1 MAELT
6 GSEIL
11 AKCLKKEGIEDIFY
25 IMGGP
30 MLLAEATCITE
41 GIRMIDVRHEQAAA
55 FACQAYSRLRQ
66 TPSVCMAAS
75 GPGVTNLI
83 TGMANALIDCCPVVA
98 FGGSSPISQ
107 FGRQVFQEIDQVKLM
122 EGCCK
127 HVDRVHNLKRI
138 PQQVN
143 FALQRAMAGKP
154 GPVYVDMPGD
164 ILYQKIDE
172 NLVDWSFA
180 GRKMDSRPLGDP
192 RQVNALV
199 KALAEAKQPLIVS
212 GSGVIWSR
220 AWAEMQQFVE
230 AAGIPFYTTP
240 QGRGVVPDDHPCS
253 FLTMRNTAFADADL
267 IIVLGTR
274 MNYIIGHAAPP
285 RFGGKAKIARI
296 DIDPEEIGA
305 AARGVDIPIVGDCKM
320 VLGQLLDG
328 IKGKVTQD
336 SYKAWRQKLAD
347 GEAQK
352 RSAAGANRYAEDG
365 DIHPVR
371 MLEEIK
377 NFAKRDAI
385 LCVDGQETLNFG
397 RQTMPTFSPG
407 HRLNSGP
414 FGTMGV
420 GLPFGVGAK
429 VACPDKQVIVVH
441 GDGSLGMNA
450 MEMDTAI
457 RHKIPLLIV
466 VSLNGGWTGDPN
478 AREAGPRSGLHALR
492 QDVRG
497 VWRVRRVRHQA
508 GGHPPG
514 AGACAGEG
522 GRGHGGAG
530 QRAHRLS
537 RAVWRRAVLGLF
549 DLTVSSPPPRKRG
562 GGREGVSSRGNDI
575 MRKYEAVSALKE
587 QSDAVRALGATALYL
602 FGSVVRDAAT
612 STSDLDLFIDY
623 DRNSRF
629 SLIELVG
636 IKQLL
641 EQRLGIPV
649 DVTTRDSLDPLLCAR
664 IEASAERIF

>member
-1 MAELT
+1 M
-6 GSEIL
+6 
-11 AKCLKKEGIEDIFY
+11 
-25 IMGGP
+25 
-30 MLLAEATCITE
+30 
-41 GIRMIDVRHEQAAA
+41 
-55 FACQAYSRLRQ
+55 
-66 TPSVCMAAS
+66 
-75 GPGVTNLI
+75 TNLI

-107 FGRQVFQEIDQVKLM
+107 FGRQVFQEIDQVELM
-122 EGCCK
+122 RGCCK

-143 FALQRAMAGKP
+143 FALQKAMTGKP

-164 ILYQKIDE
+164 MLYQKIDE

-180 GRKMDSRPLGDP
+180 GRPILDSRPLGDP
-192 RQVNALV
+192 RQVDALV

-253 FLTMRNTAFADADL
+253 YLTMRNTAFRDADL

-285 RFGGKAKIARI
+285 RFGGNAKIARI
-296 DIDPEEIGA
+296 DIDSDRDRHRGALRRHPHRRRLQDGA
-305 AARGVDIPIVGDCKM
+305 AA
-320 VLGQLLDG
+320 
-328 IKGKVTQD
+328 
-336 SYKAWRQKLAD
+336 
-347 GEAQK
+347 
-352 RSAAGANRYAEDG
+352 AAGRHQGQGRRRTATRRGARSWRTARR
-365 DIHPVR
+365 PKRAAPAPTSMPR
-371 MLEEIK
+371 MATSIRCACSRK
-377 NFAKRDAI
+377 CANFAKRDAI

-466 VSLNGGWTGDPN
+466 ISLNGGWTGDPK
-478 AREAGPRSGLHALR
+478 REKPGRDLGYMRYDKMCEALGGYGEYMTKPEDIRPRA
-492 QDVRG
+492 
-497 VWRVRRVRHQA
+497 
-508 GGHPPG
+508 G
-514 AGACAGEG
+514 AGAGQG

-537 RAVWRRAVLGLF
+537 RALWRRARSPTIRPDARDF
-549 DLTVSSPPPRKRG
+549 PPP
-562 GGREGVSSRGNDI
+562 
-575 MRKYEAVSALKE
+575 
-587 QSDAVRALGATALYL
+587 
-602 FGSVVRDAAT
+602 
-612 STSDLDLFIDY
+612 
-623 DRNSRF
+623 
-629 SLIELVG
+629 
-636 IKQLL
+636 
-641 EQRLGIPV
+641 
-649 DVTTRDSLDPLLCAR
+649 
-664 IEASAERIF
+664 